1 VADLRSQ
8 KILPDLQCSLP
19 CEDIRQERN
28 GNFILIGIMPFI
40 RVPQLPVTMPRMCIM
55 SRWANGL
62 GEFIESTRLI
72 GLEGGVLNETKVKFV
87 LEDPA
92 HNATNIALFANW
104 EIKNPGIYH
113 IEVLVDDVLKLR
125 YPFNV
130 ILAPPPEQ
138 QQQPAA
144 EGEGEAPAQEGA

>member
-1 VADLRSQ
+1 MADIRSQ

-40 RVPQLPVTMPRMCIM
+40 RIPQLPVTVPRLCVF

-62 GEFIESTRLI
+62 GEFVESTRL
-72 GLEGGVLNETKVKFV
+72 LSPEGEVINETKVKFA
-87 LEDPA
+87 LQDPA
-92 HNATNIALFANW
+92 HNSTNIALFTNW
-104 EIKNPGIYH
+104 EITKPGVYTV
-113 IEVLVDDVLKLR
+113 EVSVDDVLKLR

-130 ILAPPPEQ
+130 ILAQPAEGQEQAPPPADEKPPEQ
-138 QQQPAA
+138 PA
-144 EGEGEAPAQEGA
+144 